1 MPKPINNRLI
11 IEALVRGLNLAVN
24 LLKKILKGE
33 KI

>member
-1 MPKPINNRLI
+1 MPEPINNRLI
-11 IEALVRGLNLAVN
+11 IEALIRGFTLAVN